1 SNADGRKELFVDY
14 MRILGPYKPS
24 TAAPAG
30 SQKIFVC
37 GERGRYTEACV
48 KQIVTNLV
56 TRAYRRQ
63 AALEEV
69 ERLLNLVDEVRKHDS
84 VEQGIRLAIESILV
98 SPDFL
103 FRIERDRTD
112 IGSYQISDY
121 ELASRL
127 SYFLW
132 SSMPDDELFQRAEE
146 QRLHDPAV
154 LNAQVQRM
162 LRDPKSSALVENF
175 GEQWLNLRLM
185 DRTRPD
191 SDRFLSVDDEL
202 LDAMRQETLLF
213 VGAVVHENRSILDFI
228 DGRFTFVNGPLAR
241 YYGIKGVDGEQF

>member
-1 SNADGRKELFVDY
+1 
-14 MRILGPYKPS
+14 
-24 TAAPAG
+24 
-30 SQKIFVC
+30 
-37 GERGRYTEACV
+37 
-48 KQIVTNLV
+48 
-56 TRAYRRQ
+56 
-63 AALEEV
+63 
-69 ERLLNLVDEVRKHDS
+69 
-84 VEQGIRLAIESILV
+84 
-98 SPDFL
+98 
-103 FRIERDRTD
+103 
-112 IGSYQISDY
+112 
-121 ELASRL
+121 SRL

-162 LRDPKSSALVENF
+162 LRDPKSAARVEKF

-185 DRTRPD
+185 DRTKPD
-191 SDRFLSVDDEL
+191 SGRFLSVDDEL

-241 YYGIKGVDGEQF
+241 YYGIKGVDGEAFQRVELDGVQRSGIVTQGSVLTIASYSTRTSPVLRGNWVLDNLLGSGPPPPPAGSKSCCGRSQTHSPGISPKSCSRMRSGGGSNEAIVRSSSRSAASWRAMTTGSQAW